1 MNQEALRMD
10 NNKSTGLV
18 RGLFRSKVEAM
29 IILLCGLLILLHFIA
44 SFFPQ
49 LRLWGISQLHY
60 FSLEFRLFVCLVG
73 FLILFPGVNQTLAI
87 LIERTF
93 AWVVE
98 KSRKLNRYLV
108 YSVISL
114 LSLIAFWFFRAKT
127 PLLGDGY
134 LRAGEL
140 KLGQLL
146 SITEPLDFYLHLF
159 VFRIFGWDGY
169 TTYAVLSCMA
179 GAVYVF
185 LVLLLCDIWGR
196 NGKEKAFAF
205 FFLISLGSIQL
216 FFGYVESYSLMFVAL
231 VAYLVFSL
239 RYLKGENGFLW
250 PCIFLLL
257 SASFHLSAFFVLPSL
272 LYLAWARP
280 SESSHPKAGRVKFTN
295 VIILMCMLSFVILG
309 LFLLKTYS
317 PEGLPGSFLIHPFGK
332 GDSLYSFFSLAHLLD
347 FLNHQLLISPV
358 SLVLWML
365 LLVLFRK
372 SMKLQSSVVRF
383 LLWVTLGSV
392 AFALLVDP
400 KLGYARDWDLFAFA
414 GIGISLLGLY
424 LFIDVLRTKGEIGME
439 GKVRVTEFSRMALVL
454 VATSLVFTL
463 PWIWI
468 NASQNKSVA
477 RFEDLLKMDER
488 RAAHGYGTMACYFR
502 DEGETKRTVEFWKKA
517 IAIDPIPRYYA
528 ALGNAY
534 SRLERYDQAIEAYD
548 RSLGM
553 DPYGPANYLLHRS
566 LGLCLAKEG
575 RYDEAAV
582 QLKQVVKLKPN
593 KPAYHY
599 NLASVLAKAGRY
611 GEAVPYFKRVL
622 ELDPNSAVTY
632 RSLGFCYAR
641 MGKKEE
647 AEKYLERYLK
657 LSPKDAS
664 MIEGIIDSIQ
674 IEIDS
679 GR

>member
-1 MNQEALRMD
+1 MD
-10 NNKSTGLV
+10 GNKSTSLV

-29 IILLCGLLILLHFIA
+29 VILLCGLLILLHLVA

-49 LRLWGISQLHY
+49 LRLWGVSQLHY
-60 FSLEFRLFVCLVG
+60 FPLEFRLVLCLVG
-73 FLILFPGVNQTLAI
+73 FLILLPRVNETLAI

-93 AWVVE
+93 TWVVE
-98 KSRKLNRYLV
+98 KSRKPNRYLV
-108 YSVISL
+108 YSAISV

-140 KLGQLL
+140 KFGQLL

-159 VFRIFGWDGY
+159 VFRISGWDGY
-169 TTYAVLSCMA
+169 TTYAVLSCLA
-179 GAVYVF
+179 GGLYVF
-185 LVLLLCDIWGR
+185 LVLLLCELWGKDKT
-196 NGKEKAFAF
+196 GKLFIF
-205 FFLISLGSIQL
+205 FFMISLGSIQL
-216 FFGYVESYSLMFVAL
+216 FFGYVESYSLMFVAMM
-231 VAYLVFSL
+231 AYLVFSL

-250 PCIFLLL
+250 PGIFLLL
-257 SASFHLSAFFVLPSL
+257 SASFHLSALFVLPSL
-272 LYLAWARP
+272 LYLALAQP
-280 SESSHPKAGRVKFTN
+280 SESLHPKAGRVRFTN
-295 VIILMCMLSFVILG
+295 LIILVCMISFVVLG

-317 PEGLPGSFLIHPFGK
+317 PEGPPGSFLIYPFAK

-372 SMKLQSSVVRF
+372 SMNLQRSVVRF
-383 LLWVTLGSV
+383 LLWMMLGSI
-392 AFALLVDP
+392 AFALVVDP
-400 KLGYARDWDLFAFA
+400 KLGYARDWDLFAFT

-424 LFIDVLRTKGEIGME
+424 LFIDELGTRGEHRME
-439 GKVRVTEFSRMALVL
+439 GKERVTEFSRMALVL
-454 VATSLVFTL
+454 VTTSLVFTL

-477 RFEDLLKMDER
+477 RFEDLLKMDEK
-488 RAAHGYGTMACYFR
+488 RAAHGYETLACYFR
-502 DEGETKRTVEFWKKA
+502 DEGETQRTVEFWKKA

-548 RSLGM
+548 RSLKM
-553 DPYGPANYLLHRS
+553 DPYGPANYMLHRS

-575 RYDEAAV
+575 RYDEAEV

-593 KPAYHY
+593 QPAYHY

-611 GEAVPYFKRVL
+611 EEAVPYFKRVL
-622 ELDPNSAVTY
+622 ELDPNSAAGY

-641 MGKKEE
+641 MGKRKE
-647 AEKYLERYLK
+647 AEAYLERYLK